1 MRLILLAFIFLL
13 ILTLVNALML
23 RHDML
28 AFHHTNYAPIH
39 LGIRRESHYG
49 WDLFVWRE
57 IAAIF
62 ITFIAY
68 GVVASFTQ
76 KRKIHE

>member
-1 MRLILLAFIFLL
+1 MRLVMLAFIFLL
-13 ILTLVNALML
+13 ALTLINAIML

-28 AFHHTNYAPIH
+28 AFHHTNYAPVH

-57 IAAIF
+57 IAAVF
-62 ITFIAY
+62 ITFIVY
-68 GVVASFTQ
+68 GVAASLT
-76 KRKIHE
+76 RKKKVRG